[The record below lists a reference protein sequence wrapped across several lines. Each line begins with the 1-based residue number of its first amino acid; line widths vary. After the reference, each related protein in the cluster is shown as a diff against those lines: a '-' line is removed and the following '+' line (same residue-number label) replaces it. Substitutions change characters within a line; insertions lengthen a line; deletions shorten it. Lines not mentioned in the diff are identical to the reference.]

1 MVMRVMR
8 ISDTECGAI
17 CLLNVTAEL
26 HQSFVPVKQ
35 KTCEA
40 NIHADMWR
48 HLTVAVFNHNLQ
60 QGSRDTWR
68 WATLASNWRA
78 IRLKGNLA
86 RHMYLN
92 QFAHQLYPLCLC
104 EALKRF
110 YLQFGR
116 IIFLSTYTSIYQ
128 AEKFTFL
135 LFRRELSKKV
145 NK

>member
-92 QFAHQLYPLCLC
+92 QFAHQLYNILF
-104 EALKRF
+104 AFVRF

-116 IIFLSTYTSIYQ
+116 IIFLPTYTSIYQ